1 MKWID
6 LPPVWTLVA
15 LVIAYNVPFPDII
28 GPAVVFGSLL
38 LVLAG
43 TLFVTA
49 LFEFSRART
58 TVVPHQ
64 NPSALITS
72 GIFRLSR
79 NPIYLA
85 DLLVLA
91 GLSLIWGKFL
101 GLLLVPAL
109 GWWLQR
115 RFILPEEVTLE
126 ARFPED
132 FATYSQNTR
141 RWL

>member
-1 MKWID
+1 MKWFD

-15 LVIAYNVPFPDII
+15 LVIAYNAPFPDII
-28 GPAVVFGSLL
+28 APTVAFGSIL

-43 TLFVTA
+43 A
-49 LFEFSRART
+49 LFAAALLEFSRART
-58 TVVPHQ
+58 TVVPRQ

-115 RFILPEEVTLE
+115 RFILPEEVTLK

-132 FATYSQNTR
+132 FAAYSRNTR
-141 RWL
+141 RWI

>member
-1 MKWID
+1 MKWFD

-15 LVIAYNVPFPDII
+15 LVIAYNAPFPDII
-28 GPAVVFGSLL
+28 APTVAFGSIL

-43 TLFVTA
+43 A
-49 LFEFSRART
+49 LFAAALLEFSRART
-58 TVVPHQ
+58 TVVPRQ

-126 ARFPED
+126 TRFPED
-132 FATYSQNTR
+132 FAAYSRNTR
-141 RWL
+141 RWI